1 MQILVVPEMN
11 MLGSTD
17 GRIETDITSP
27 SWSLKEILLW
37 PSSTSQSIQV
47 ESPIGDEEMISIT

>member
-47 ESPIGDEEMISIT
+47 ESPTGDEEMISIT